1 MAIDPVLAAS
11 VRAYVARDWGR
22 FERERDQALRM
33 MSIADRLRQV
43 DSLRAGA
50 RLWQPA
56 WPTEADREADL
67 EAHQRLAAQL
77 ARTRGA
83 EGTAK
88 RGPGAQ
94 LSARL
99 RRR

>member
-22 FERERDQALRM
+22 FERER
-33 MSIADRLRQV
+33 LRQV

-50 RLWQPA
+50 RLWQPT

-94 LSARL
+94 LSAR
-99 RRR
+99 RRRR